1 MDKMVC
7 TNVYFIPDTSWYK
20 PINVKNSPR
29 EYDRQT
35 RRRKTMG
42 WLPKRIRK
50 HPKMRKIFG
59 EPKKT
64 RKKIKTSRKA
74 RPLKTRGDRFN
85 QIVEQAYKSGKI

>member
-1 MDKMVC
+1 
-7 TNVYFIPDTSWYK
+7 
-20 PINVKNSPR
+20 
-29 EYDRQT
+29 
-35 RRRKTMG
+35 MG

-59 EPKKT
+59 KPKKT

-85 QIVEQAYKSGKI
+85 QIVEQAYESGKI